1 MERWEIMK
9 YVKLPKRSIIIS
21 KGEGRS
27 GLLGKGE
34 QNSGRAPQEIFV
46 KFLLKIRKT
55 FNLKCNYNKAIIIV
69 CMWTNRQPSTPL

>member
-1 MERWEIMK
+1 MGVVWSSFIMRLAKRKEKRWKWLEMERWEIMK

-46 KFLLKIRKT
+46 KFLVK
-55 FNLKCNYNKAIIIV
+55 N
-69 CMWTNRQPSTPL
+69 

>member
-1 MERWEIMK
+1 MGVVWSSFIVRLAKRKEKRWKWLEMERWEIMK

-46 KFLLKIRKT
+46 KFLVK
-55 FNLKCNYNKAIIIV
+55 N
-69 CMWTNRQPSTPL
+69 

>member
-1 MERWEIMK
+1 MGVVWSRFIVRLAKRKEKKWKWLEMERWEIMK

-46 KFLLKIRKT
+46 KFLVK
-55 FNLKCNYNKAIIIV
+55 N
-69 CMWTNRQPSTPL
+69 

>member
-27 GLLGKGE
+27 GLLGKEE
-34 QNSGRAPQEIFV
+34 QNSGRAPQDIFV
-46 KFLLKIRKT
+46 KFLVK
-55 FNLKCNYNKAIIIV
+55 N
-69 CMWTNRQPSTPL
+69 

>member
-1 MERWEIMK
+1 MGVVWSSFIVRLAKRKEKKWKWLEMERWEIMK

-46 KFLLKIRKT
+46 KFLVK
-55 FNLKCNYNKAIIIV
+55 N
-69 CMWTNRQPSTPL
+69 

>member
-1 MERWEIMK
+1 MGVVWSSFIVRLAKRKEKKWKWLEMERWEIMK

-34 QNSGRAPQEIFV
+34 QNSGRAP
-46 KFLLKIRKT
+46 
-55 FNLKCNYNKAIIIV
+55 
-69 CMWTNRQPSTPL
+69 